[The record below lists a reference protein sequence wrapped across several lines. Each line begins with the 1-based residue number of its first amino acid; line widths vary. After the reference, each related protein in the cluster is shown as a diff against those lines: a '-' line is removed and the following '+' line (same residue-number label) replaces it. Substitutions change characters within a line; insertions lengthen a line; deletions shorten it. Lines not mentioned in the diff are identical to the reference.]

1 MATVGYFE
9 GTDPVILTRLA
20 ARGVATLPL
29 SNGVDGH
36 GKYVNHLTKADD
48 ISVVTG
54 YLHKILPTSRQE
66 FTPESVL
73 FACRTHEIPVLLV
86 VPAADHGVT
95 RSLLDKVV
103 DYVTLV
109 DPAELYERILEVIG

>member
-1 MATVGYFE
+1 MKTVGYFE
-9 GTDPVILTRLA
+9 GTDPTILTRLA

-29 SNGVDGH
+29 GNGVDGH
-36 GKYVNHLTKADD
+36 GKYVNHLTKADGV
-48 ISVVTG
+48 SVVTG

-73 FACRTHEIPVLLV
+73 HACRTHEIPVLV
-86 VPAADHGVT
+86 IVPTADHET
-95 RSLLDKVV
+95 ARSVLDKVM

-109 DPAELYERILEVIG
+109 DPAELYEKILEVSG